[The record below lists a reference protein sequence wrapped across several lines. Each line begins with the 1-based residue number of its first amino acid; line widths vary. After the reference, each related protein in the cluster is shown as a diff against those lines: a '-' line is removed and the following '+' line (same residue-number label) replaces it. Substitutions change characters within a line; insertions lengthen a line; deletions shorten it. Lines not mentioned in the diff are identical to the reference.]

1 MMMMGTAVTLRM
13 PRSANELAKWGNRRA
28 ATAVDQRVAGE
39 SNTNDTKVGG
49 RGQIMKRDYVLSCR
63 SVCRYSFWALV
74 QVQCVCD

>member
-1 MMMMGTAVTLRM
+1 
-13 PRSANELAKWGNRRA
+13 
-28 ATAVDQRVAGE
+28 VDQRVAGE